1 MLNRRPLFAKGSR
14 RWLSIVSAGM
24 LIVVENHYRCYER
37 EKAIH
42 TCIATI
48 KQRPTIVLR

>member
-42 TCIATI
+42 TYMPI